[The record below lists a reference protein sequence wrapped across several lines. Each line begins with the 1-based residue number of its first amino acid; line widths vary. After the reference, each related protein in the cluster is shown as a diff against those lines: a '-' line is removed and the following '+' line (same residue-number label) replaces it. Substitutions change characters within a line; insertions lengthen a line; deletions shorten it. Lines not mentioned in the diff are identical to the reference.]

1 MTVASL
7 DDQHNPALA
16 QVEQPKPE
24 EAKLEELYP
33 APVKTVEAG
42 SPAERAGV
50 RPGDFLLRVNGAAV
64 TDVLAYRHALSLG
77 KATLEMARPVAAPQ
91 VMTGVP
97 GTAQDHHRLFM
108 PQEPG
113 LGETFFFDV
122 EWEDPGLDF
131 EEVLFDGIKKCA
143 NKCDFC
149 YVHQMPRGFRKSL
162 YIMDDDYRLSFLYG
176 SFVTL
181 TNLTE
186 GDINRILDENLSPLY
201 VSVHTANQELRQ
213 DLMRWWKLKV
223 KDPQAVQIRG
233 MIERLESIDLYT
245 QIVLVPGRNDRE
257 HLDDTV
263 EYLSSRPN
271 VLSAAV
277 VPIGLTSH
285 RTNLPDVRTF
295 TREDAQDSLKR
306 LNIWRKKFLNERGTR
321 FIFPS
326 DELYLLAGEPLPSE
340 EEYEG
345 FPMLENGVGMIRDFL
360 TGGMDAE
367 LPAALPQ
374 PKRVILATGA
384 LFAESLD
391 LAVEPLRAIEGLTL
405 EVRAVENKTFG
416 KVTTVAGL
424 LTGRCFRH
432 AVKPGEADLLLVPPT
447 TLRYGTELMLDDTSL
462 TELRKEFK
470 MDVQAGGATLGELA
484 RVILSAAT
492 SSGHQWGMS
501 AHAVKDSGKS
511 DTVQIQVA
519 EQGMR
524 GQA

>member
-1 MTVASL
+1 MTAAEVIQPRQEQAT
-7 DDQHNPALA
+7 PG
-16 QVEQPKPE
+16 QV
-24 EAKLEELYP
+24 YP
-33 APVKTVEAG
+33 APVKTVEPG
-42 SPAERAGV
+42 SPAEQAGV
-50 RPGDFLLRVNGAAV
+50 RPGDLLLRVNGEAV
-64 TDVLAYRHALSLG
+64 TDVLAYRHHLSQG
-77 KATLEMARPVAAPQ
+77 RAVLEMSRPVARPT
-91 VMTGVP
+91 VLSGVL
-97 GTAQDHHRLFM
+97 GTAQDHHTLAYD
-108 PQEPG
+108 PASP
-113 LGETFFFDV
+113 TFTFEV
-122 EWEDPGLDF
+122 EWEDPGLEF

-201 VSVHTANQELRQ
+201 VSVHTANQDLRQ
-213 DLMRWWKLKV
+213 DLMKWWKLKV
-223 KDPQAVQIRG
+223 KDPQAVQIRS

-271 VLSAAV
+271 VISAAV

-295 TREDAQDSLKR
+295 SREEAQDTLAR
-306 LNIWRKKFLNERGTR
+306 LNRWRKQFLAERGTR
-321 FIFPS
+321 FVFPS
-326 DELYLLAGEPLPSE
+326 DELYLLAGEPLPTE

-360 TGGMDAE
+360 TEGLPDDLPTA
-367 LPAALPQ
+367 LPAPR
-374 PKRVILATGA
+374 KIILGTGS

-391 LAVEPLRAIEGLTL
+391 RAVEPLRAVEGLEI

-432 AVKPGEADLLLVPPT
+432 AVKPGEADLLIVPPT

-462 TELRKEFK
+462 SELRAELR
-470 MDVQAGGATLGELA
+470 MDVRAGGATLGELA
-484 RVILSAAT
+484 RVIFENVA

-501 AHAVKDSGKS
+501 AHAVKDGG
-511 DTVQIQVA
+511 A
-519 EQGMR
+519 R

>member
-1 MTVASL
+1 MTAAEAI
-7 DDQHNPALA
+7 QPQE
-16 QVEQPKPE
+16 QVF
-24 EAKLEELYP
+24 P
-33 APVKTVEAG
+33 APIKTVEPG

-50 RPGDFLLRVNGAAV
+50 RPGDLLLRVNGEAV
-64 TDVLAYRHALSLG
+64 TDVLAYRHRLSQG
-77 KATLEMARPVAAPQ
+77 RARLEISRPVSRPS
-91 VMTGVP
+91 VLSGVL
-97 GTAQDHHRLFM
+97 GTAQDHHTLAYDAAA
-108 PQEPG
+108 P
-113 LGETFFFDV
+113 TFTFEV
-122 EWEDPGLDF
+122 EWEDPGLEF

-213 DLMRWWKLKV
+213 DLMKWWRLKV
-223 KDPQAVQIRG
+223 KDPQAVQIRS

-245 QIVLVPGRNDRE
+245 QIVLVPERNDRE
-257 HLDDTV
+257 HLDETV

-271 VLSAAV
+271 VISAAV

-295 TREDAQDSLKR
+295 TREEAQDTLRR
-306 LNIWRKKFLNERGTR
+306 LNIWRRQFLEERGTR
-321 FIFPS
+321 FVFPS
-326 DELYLLAGEPLPSE
+326 DELYLLAGEPLPTE

-360 TGGMDAE
+360 TEGLPEGLPTA
-367 LPAALPQ
+367 LPAPR
-374 PKRVILATGA
+374 RVILGTGA

-391 LAVEPLRAIEGLTL
+391 RAVDPLRQIDGLEI

-432 AVKPGEADLLLVPPT
+432 AVRPGEADLLIVPPT

-462 TELRKEFK
+462 TELRADLR
-470 MDVQAGGATLGELA
+470 MDVRAGGATLGELA
-484 RVILSAAT
+484 RVIFENVA

-501 AHAVKDSGKS
+501 AHAVKDGG
-511 DTVQIQVA
+511 T
-519 EQGMR
+519 R

>member
-1 MTVASL
+1 MTA
-7 DDQHNPALA
+7 A
-16 QVEQPKPE
+16 QQMQEQ
-24 EAKLEELYP
+24 LFP
-33 APVKTVEAG
+33 APIKSVEKG
-42 SPAERAGV
+42 SAAERAGV
-50 RPGDFLLRVNGAAV
+50 RPGDVLLRVNGQAV
-64 TDVLAYRHALSLG
+64 TDVLAYRHLLSQG
-77 KATLEMARPVAAPQ
+77 AATLEIARPKEAPR

-97 GTAQDHHRLFM
+97 GTAQDHHRLM
-108 PQEPG
+108 LPTPPS
-113 LGETFFFDV
+113 LDDTFTFTV

-201 VSVHTANQELRQ
+201 VSVHTANQDLRQ
-213 DLMRWWKLKV
+213 DLMKWWKLKV

-271 VLSAAV
+271 VISAAV
-277 VPIGLTSH
+277 VPIGLTGH

-295 TREDAQDSLKR
+295 SREEAQDTLAR
-306 LNIWRKKFLNERGTR
+306 LNVWRRQFLQERGTR
-321 FIFPS
+321 FVFPS
-326 DELYLLAGEPLPSE
+326 DELYLLAGESLPTE

-360 TGGMDAE
+360 TEGLPE

-374 PKRVILATGA
+374 PTRVILGTGT

-391 LAVEPLRAIEGLTL
+391 RAVEPLRAIGGLML

-432 AVKPGEADLLLVPPT
+432 AVKPGEADLLIVPPT
-447 TLRYGTELMLDDTSL
+447 TLRYGTELMLDDVSL
-462 TELRKEFK
+462 GELRAELK
-470 MDVQAGGATLGELA
+470 MDVRAGGATLGELA
-484 RVILSAAT
+484 RVILQGAQ

-501 AHAVKDSGKS
+501 AHAVKD
-511 DTVQIQVA
+511 TA
-519 EQGMR
+519 
-524 GQA
+524 QA

>member
-1 MTVASL
+1 MTAAERQIL
-7 DDQHNPALA
+7 D
-16 QVEQPKPE
+16 EQIF
-24 EAKLEELYP
+24 P
-33 APVKTVEAG
+33 APIKTVEAG

-50 RPGDFLLRVNGAAV
+50 RPGDVLLRVNGQSV
-64 TDVLAYRHALSLG
+64 TDVLAYRHQLERG
-77 KATLEMARPVAAPQ
+77 VVTLEIARPREALQ

-97 GTAQDHHRLFM
+97 TTAQDHHRLM
-108 PQEPG
+108 LKAPPS
-113 LGETFFFDV
+113 LDDTFTFTV

-186 GDINRILDENLSPLY
+186 GDIQRILNENLSPLY
-201 VSVHTANQELRQ
+201 VSVHTANQDLRQ
-213 DLMRWWKLKV
+213 DMMKWWKLKV
-223 KDPQAVQIRG
+223 KDPQAVQIRS

-245 QIVLVPGRNDRE
+245 QIVLVPERNDRE
-257 HLDDTV
+257 NLDETV

-277 VPIGLTSH
+277 VPIGLTGH
-285 RTNLPDVRTF
+285 RKNLPDVRTF
-295 TREDAQDSLKR
+295 TREEAQDTLKR
-306 LNIWRKKFLNERGTR
+306 LNVWRKKFLAERGTR
-321 FIFPS
+321 FVFPS
-326 DELYLLAGEPLPSE
+326 DEIYLLAGEPLPSE

-360 TGGMDAE
+360 TEGLPA
-367 LPAALPQ
+367 LPAALPE
-374 PKRVILATGA
+374 PRKVILGTGL

-391 LAVEPLRAIEGLTL
+391 RAVEPLRQIAGLDI

-416 KVTTVAGL
+416 RITTVAGL

-432 AVKPGEADLLLVPPT
+432 AVQPGEADLLIVPPT
-447 TLRYGTELMLDDTSL
+447 TLRYGTELMLDDVSL
-462 TELRKEFK
+462 SELRNEFR
-470 MDVQAGGATLGELA
+470 MDVRAGGSTLGELA
-484 RVILSAAT
+484 RVILDGAQ

-501 AHAVKDSGKS
+501 AHAVKDSGRGGAAPGEALET
-511 DTVQIQVA
+511 DVA
-519 EQGMR
+519 ESGMHGEGVKGR

>member
-1 MTVASL
+1 MTAAENL
-7 DDQHNPALA
+7 NE
-16 QVEQPKPE
+16 QV
-24 EAKLEELYP
+24 YP
-33 APVKTVEAG
+33 APIKSVEDG
-42 SPAERAGV
+42 SPAARAGV
-50 RPGDFLLRVNGAAV
+50 RPGDVLLRVNGQAV
-64 TDVLAYRHALSLG
+64 TDVLAYRRELERGVVSL
-77 KATLEMARPVAAPQ
+77 EVARPREALQ

-97 GTAQDHHRLFM
+97 TTAQDHHRLLM
-108 PQEPG
+108 PAAPD
-113 LGETFFFDV
+113 LTDTFTFSV

-213 DLMRWWKLKV
+213 DMMKWWRLKV
-223 KDPQAVQIRG
+223 KDPQAVQIRS

-257 HLDDTV
+257 NLDETV

-271 VLSAAV
+271 VISAAV
-277 VPIGLTSH
+277 VPIGLTGH

-295 TREDAQDSLKR
+295 NREEAQDTLKR
-306 LNIWRKKFLNERGTR
+306 LNVWRRKFLAERGTR
-321 FIFPS
+321 FVFPS
-326 DELYLLAGEPLPSE
+326 DELYLLAGEPLPAE

-360 TGGMDAE
+360 TEGLPE

-374 PKRVILATGA
+374 PMHVILGTGL
-384 LFAESLD
+384 LFAHSLER
-391 LAVEPLRAIEGLTL
+391 AIAPLRDIQGLEI

-416 KVTTVAGL
+416 RVTTVAGL

-432 AVKPGEADLLLVPPT
+432 AVKPGEADLLIVPPT
-447 TLRYGTELMLDDTSL
+447 TLRYGTELMLDDVSL
-462 TELRKEFK
+462 GDLRNEFK
-470 MDVQAGGATLGELA
+470 MEVRAGGATLGELA
-484 RVILSAAT
+484 RVILQGAH
-492 SSGHQWGMS
+492 SSGQQFGLS
-501 AHAVKDSGKS
+501 AHAIKDIAQARGGAAPGEPLE
-511 DTVQIQVA
+511 IEVA
-519 EQGMR
+519 EENRR
-524 GQA
+524 GKA